1 MSAFE
6 RTLQQHLVSH
16 RIVPMWI
23 LLKQET
29 ASGSGISW
37 AVCKSAP
44 RSRQRTMPAPYH
56 SVFTGRMPFLPPNQQ
71 RQSTEGNIHLQVS
84 KHQRYERFSAQGT
97 LHLHSPLQSSGTL
110 YRQISFQFSSLS
122 NCCYVCQTFAILF
135 FFSPTLA
142 HYYYCYYYYHL
153 LLLQPFTVTRTTLF

>member
-1 MSAFE
+1 
-6 RTLQQHLVSH
+6 
-16 RIVPMWI
+16 MWI

-84 KHQRYERFSAQGT
+84 RHQRYERFSAQGT

-122 NCCYVCQTFAILF
+122 NCCYVCQTFVILF
-135 FFSPTLA
+135 FFRPLKRIIIIVIIIII
-142 HYYYCYYYYHL
+142 YCYSHSL
-153 LLLQPFTVTRTTLF
+153 LPARHYSSAAR